1 MRCINIMILAH
12 ATCACKRCGKTFERE
27 TRWWNSQ
34 KAREWEEWV
43 AKNITLCPEC
53 RYDDYVAG
61 AVKLAQE
68 ASAIGLSELEGSDK
82 QVTWAEYIRA
92 EQLESAETY
101 LKDNWDKTSML
112 DDAIKERNEKV
123 LHALGQ
129 ILVQIR
135 LEPSA
140 AWWIGHRHSDGAQL
154 LRSVYQEQHPEEIQ
168 F

>member
-1 MRCINIMILAH
+1 MILAH

-34 KAREWEEWV
+34 KAREWEEW
-43 AKNITLCPEC
+43 AEKNITLCPEC
-53 RYDDYVAG
+53 RYNDYVAG
-61 AVKLAQE
+61 ATKLARE
-68 ASAIGLSELEGSDK
+68 ASAIGLPELEGSDK

-92 EQLESAETY
+92 ELLESAGQF
-101 LKDNWDKTSML
+101 LKENWDKTREL
-112 DDAIKERNEKV
+112 DDATIKEQNEKV

-135 LEPSA
+135 LEPRA
-140 AWWIGHRHSDGAQL
+140 AWWIGHRRSDGAQL